1 MTATSKPSLLG
12 RKRTKDLQ
20 PSSSSEVKDSATQ
33 VKRKLLDLQ
42 EDFGSE
48 KPQLVK
54 KEEVISGKADPKL
67 GVKKVTKAEPTEKI
81 SRVAFEQEAFEYL
94 LAFYQ
99 NLKNPHQAVRVL
111 YSVSEQNRRLL
122 EAIKKIINHYADS
135 LKHANLNQKEIA
147 QKSQHLLDTLVSR
160 LIRAGVKLR
169 SLSLTPD
176 HKSSSK
182 KS

>member
-20 PSSSSEVKDSATQ
+20 VSPPSDIKDSASEVK
-33 VKRKLLDLQ
+33 KKLLDLQ
-42 EDFGSE
+42 ENLGAEVE
-48 KPQLVK
+48 KPAQKAALAEAKLPPKKTVK
-54 KEEVISGKADPKL
+54 V
-67 GVKKVTKAEPTEKI
+67 EPAEKI

-99 NLKNPHQAVRVL
+99 SLKNPHQAIRVL

-135 LKHANLNQKEIA
+135 LKHSNLNQKEIA
-147 QKSQHLLDTLVSR
+147 QKCQHLLDTLVSR
-160 LIRAGVKLR
+160 LVRAGVKLR
-169 SLSLTPD
+169 ALSLTPD

-182 KS
+182 KP